1 MAAKK
6 SFWENLSSTVF
17 GGPDSRPKPSPA
29 SPPVEAEKPQ
39 EGRKFWA
46 GLKAAWKGYTEDHSV
61 TRLAKSLMTVI
72 GASLRDYSRD
82 QKGQQ
87 SAITGAQNKI
97 DEKDKINKRS
107 TAAKGNLSE
116 KKTALKEANT
126 QLTNAKK
133 ELEKT
138 LKQPTTAETKQRLE
152 DLYHAR
158 SQIEGFT

>member
-97 DEKDKINKRS
+97 DEKDKINVTIHRFRKPRKINMKKANKTLDRVFGRNCQKSGFQKRS
-107 TAAKGNLSE
+107 
-116 KKTALKEANT
+116 
-126 QLTNAKK
+126 
-133 ELEKT
+133 
-138 LKQPTTAETKQRLE
+138 
-152 DLYHAR
+152 
-158 SQIEGFT
+158 